1 MGNPMRFASLGSGS
15 QGNGTLV
22 EHGQTCLLLDC
33 GFTVAETEQRL
44 ARLGRRAE
52 DLTAI
57 VITHEHGDHI
67 SGIGPLTKKYNVPVW
82 ATPGTA
88 QHHYLRKLPMLRLFN
103 SHQPFSIGDLEVHP
117 FPVPHDAREPTHFV
131 FSDGAKRL
139 GILTDVG
146 ASTPH
151 IERCLTACDALMLES
166 NHDTEMLANGE
177 YSRKLKKRVGGTYG
191 HLSNHQAAGL
201 LANLDCSRLQHL
213 VAMHL
218 SAKNNTPDLARAG
231 FAKVLGCAPDWIAI
245 ADQNAGL
252 AWREIL

>member
-1 MGNPMRFASLGSGS
+1 MRFASIGSGS

-22 EHGQTCLLLDC
+22 EHGKTCILLDC

-44 ARLGRRAE
+44 ARLERRVE

-57 VITHEHGDHI
+57 LITHEHGDHV
-67 SGIGPLTKKYNVPVW
+67 SGAGPLANKYHLPVW

-88 QHHYLRKLPMLRLFN
+88 LHHGLRKLPTLHLFN
-103 SHQPFSIGDLEVHP
+103 SHQPFAIGDVQVHP

-131 FSDGAKRL
+131 FSNGARRL
-139 GILTDVG
+139 GVLTDTG

-151 IERCLTACDALMLES
+151 IERCLSGCDALMLES

-177 YSRKLKKRVGGTYG
+177 YSRKLKKRVAGTYG
-191 HLSNHQAAGL
+191 HLSNHQAAAL

-213 VAMHL
+213 IAMHL
-218 SAKNNTPDLARAG
+218 SAKNNTRELARAG
-231 FAKVLGCAPDWIAI
+231 FAKVLGCAPDWIGI
-245 ADQNAGL
+245 AEQETGL